1 MEDFEKQQ
9 KEKDK
14 KEDKKAHRKD
24 ESKAGKQDIRTQM
37 AEEINKK
44 YIKSWQILE
53 RMINQNIYRD
63 IAHDYRYWEDPADEY
78 REAEGTLLPLWKFN
92 YERTKKMSVTDL
104 MFNPHY
110 YDLFA
115 VCFGSREWFFLEG
128 IQYQLFKN
136 LYILDD
142 FMKQPSEGS
151 ICLFTCKNPSYPDY
165 ISELRFKGF

>member
-9 KEKDK
+9 KEKEK
-14 KEDKKAHRKD
+14 KEDKKPHRKD
-24 ESKAGKQDIRTQM
+24 EGKSGKQDVRTQM

-44 YIKSWQILE
+44 YLKSWQILE

-78 REAEGTLLPLWKFN
+78 RESEGTLLPLWKFN
-92 YERTKKMSVTDL
+92 YERTKKMSVTDV

-115 VCFGSREWFFLEG
+115 VCFGSRKLIGFQSFG
-128 IQYQLFKN
+128 N
-136 LYILDD
+136 YIVL
-142 FMKQPSEGS
+142 
-151 ICLFTCKNPSYPDY
+151 
-165 ISELRFKGF
+165 